1 MTTPTDVFEALPEE
15 LDVMPDDLYEVRSP
29 RAQAPEPPRPR
40 VAPTKC
46 GPCAAQGAEEQD
58 PTRWRRQRFEAQGRA
73 RDRGTDDD
81 DDQRPGPREMPPPHT
96 VCKLDENAHGAE
108 NEADGA
114 I

>member
-1 MTTPTDVFEALPEE
+1 MRFALPERKHRNL
-15 LDVMPDDLYEVRSP
+15 LDRGSRFE
-29 RAQAPEPPRPR
+29 A
-40 VAPTKC
+40 TKC

-58 PTRWRRQRFEAQGRA
+58 PTRWRRQRFEAHRPSS
-73 RDRGTDDD
+73 RPWETDDD